1 MPEAGDVKTV
11 VVGVSG
17 GIACYKAV
25 ELVRLLVQDGFHV
38 QVIMTREAMEFVT
51 PLTFQTLSGHPVA
64 SEIFSLTQESEIGHI
79 NLADRADIL
88 VITPAT
94 ANIIGKIAAGIADDL
109 LTTVVMATRAPVL
122 FAPSMNVHMFDN
134 PIFQENIRKLT
145 RVGYH
150 FMEPVEGYLACGY
163 EGKGRLPE
171 PSDIVDEIQGLL
183 KKKDLTGERLLITA
197 GPNHEPL
204 DPVRYIANRSSGKMG
219 YALARQG
226 LRRGGEV
233 TLISGP
239 TSLVPPSK
247 ARFISVRTA
256 AEMRGAV
263 LEEFQNATTVL
274 MAAAVADYHPDQVP
288 RKIKKD
294 QGTIELRLR
303 PSPDILKEIGSR
315 KDGKILVGFAAE
327 TDALVANAK
336 KKLREKNLDLIVA
349 NDVTEQGSGFE
360 GDTNVAT
367 LLDREGQVHSLPLM
381 TKDELADRIY
391 DYLLVLKSK
400 KK

>member
-1 MPEAGDVKTV
+1 
-11 VVGVSG
+11 
-17 GIACYKAV
+17 
-25 ELVRLLVQDGFHV
+25 
-38 QVIMTREAMEFVT
+38 
-51 PLTFQTLSGHPVA
+51 
-64 SEIFSLTQESEIGHI
+64 
-79 NLADRADIL
+79 
-88 VITPAT
+88 
-94 ANIIGKIAAGIADDL
+94 
-109 LTTVVMATRAPVL
+109 
-122 FAPSMNVHMFDN
+122 
-134 PIFQENIRKLT
+134 
-145 RVGYH
+145 
-150 FMEPVEGYLACGY
+150 
-163 EGKGRLPE
+163 
-171 PSDIVDEIQGLL
+171 
-183 KKKDLTGERLLITA
+183 
-197 GPNHEPL
+197 
-204 DPVRYIANRSSGKMG
+204 
-219 YALARQG
+219 
-226 LRRGGEV
+226 
-233 TLISGP
+233 
-239 TSLVPPSK
+239 
-247 ARFISVRTA
+247 
-256 AEMRGAV
+256 MRGAV

-367 LLDREGQVHSLPLM
+367 LLDREGQVHPLPLM